1 MAEGNS
7 KIEQEK
13 KFYQETAAKLGSGNP
28 EVIIR
33 KLNELKDT
41 GTVAILP
48 LILDLLASHST
59 DRVRS
64 EALHLVS
71 DLKDQH
77 CVPVIT
83 EYISRNKDKS
93 YISDLISCCWQSSLD
108 FSSHLPLFTDCF
120 ILGDYQV
127 AIESFTVI
135 EEMLWKTTETTISI
149 CKKLLSAREN
159 EINTAKKPLYNEL
172 QKLLEEGRSPNQEDY
187 PDMYLQ

>member
-1 MAEGNS
+1 MQKGNT
-7 KIEQEK
+7 KKEQEK

-28 EVIIR
+28 DVIIR
-33 KLNELKDT
+33 KLNELKET

-48 LILDLLASHST
+48 LILDLIAKPGT

-64 EALHLVS
+64 ETLHLIS
-71 DLKDQH
+71 DLKEQH

-83 EYISRNKDKS
+83 DFISRNKKKS

-108 FSSHLPLFTDCF
+108 FSNHLPLFTDCF

-135 EEMLWKTTETTISI
+135 EEMLWKTSEDSVKI
-149 CKKLLSAREN
+149 CENMLSEREKEIAKEKIPLFNELVKLL
-159 EINTAKKPLYNEL
+159 
-172 QKLLEEGRSPNQEDY
+172 QEGKSPNQEDY